1 MNASFY
7 FKIAKTNIK
16 NNRKIYF
23 PYILTSI
30 CMVMIM
36 YVVSFLANDP
46 MIAKKFA
53 GGATLQGLLKLGVY
67 IIMIFSALFLFYTNS
82 FITKRRKRE
91 FGLMSV
97 LGMGKKNISLVMLW
111 ENIIVDFT
119 SIASGLV
126 LGLLLSKL
134 AQGVLFHI
142 LGVSAAPLD
151 FSVNLKDMLMT
162 VLVFL
167 VIFAVIFFDSIRQI
181 TFTNTIDLLH
191 SSNKG
196 EKEPKANYIMAII
209 GVLFLG
215 VGYALSQ
222 LVQQAYSAMSLFFIA
237 VIFVIIGTYALF
249 IAGSVALAK
258 VLKKNKAYYYKP
270 SHFVSVSGMTY
281 RMKRNGAGLASICIL
296 STMVL
301 VMLSTTV
308 CMFAGVEKTSRLR
321 YPMDVTTMIGLSK
334 STEEEC
340 AVFEAEMHKKADNLG
355 VKIERE
361 VEYNTWNAYVE
372 DKNTGVFRTGE
383 ARSEANPIQLNFFLI
398 DAYNDTNLTGEKISL
413 GDGEALILTYDCG
426 YNFDTFE
433 INDVKFSV
441 KEVKPTTGNF
451 TFLATLFSNAIPQIL
466 VFTNESTADLY
477 KQVHNLDADE
487 ECRVNRYIG
496 WDVSDCD
503 DETLDQLCS
512 DIRQMWL
519 DGNTAE
525 NTDWTLLT
533 VYTDTYKNDF
543 NYQIATYGGLFFLAI
558 ILGLVFISG
567 TVLIMYYKQVT
578 EGYEDA
584 ERYEIMKKVGMTE
597 REIKKSINSQILT
610 VFFAPLIAAGIHIA
624 FAYNMIKL
632 MLRVMVAAAGSAFLY
647 TTLICYAVFA
657 VFYIAVYLI
666 TSKAYYKTI
675 SYGKTATLN

>member
-119 SIASGLV
+119 SIAVGLV

-134 AQGVLFHI
+134 AQGVLFNI
-142 LGVSAAPLD
+142 LGESAAPLD
-151 FSVNLKDMLMT
+151 FSVNLTDMLMT

-308 CMFAGVEKTSRLR
+308 CMFAGVEKTSQLR
-321 YPMDVTTMIGLSK
+321 YPMDVTTMIGLSDGL
-334 STEEEC
+334 EEEC
-340 AVFEAEMHKKADNLG
+340 AVFEAEMHRKADNLG

-383 ARSEANPIQLNFFLI
+383 ASSEVNPVQLNFFSI
-398 DAYNDTNLTGEKISL
+398 DAYNDTSLTGEKISL
-413 GDGEALILTYDCG
+413 GDGEALILTYDCE
-426 YNFDTFE
+426 YSFDTFE
-433 INDVKFSV
+433 INDVKLSV
-441 KEVKPTTGNF
+441 KEVKPTNGNF
-451 TFLATLFSNAIPQIL
+451 TFLATLFSNSIPQIL
-466 VFTNESTADLY
+466 VFTNDSAAELY
-477 KQVHNLDADE
+477 RQVKNVSE
-487 ECRVNRYIG
+487 GEKCYMNRYIG

-512 DIRQMWL
+512 DIRQIWL
-519 DGNTAE
+519 DGNTSE
-525 NTDWTLLT
+525 NTDWTLST
-533 VYTDTYKNDF
+533 VYTDTYVNDF
-543 NYQIATYGGLFFLAI
+543 NYQVATYGGLFFLAI

-666 TSKAYYKTI
+666 TSKAYYRTI
-675 SYGKTATLN
+675 SYGKTAALN

>member
-1 MNASFY
+1 MNAGFY

-30 CMVMIM
+30 CMVMIL

-111 ENIIVDFT
+111 ENIIVDLT
-119 SIASGLV
+119 SIAIGLV

-134 AQGVLFHI
+134 AQGVLFKI
-142 LGVSAAPLD
+142 IAASAAPLD
-151 FSVNLKDMLMT
+151 FSVDVKDMLMT

-196 EKEPKANYIMAII
+196 EKEPKANYVMAII

-215 VGYALSQ
+215 AGYALSQ
-222 LVQQAYSAMSLFFIA
+222 IVQQAYSAISLFFVA

-308 CMFAGVEKTSRLR
+308 CMFAGVEKTSQLR
-321 YPMDVTTMIGLSK
+321 FPMDITTMIGLDDNS
-334 STEEEC
+334 EEEC
-340 AVFEAEMHKKADNLG
+340 ALFEEKMHEKAADLG
-355 VKIERE
+355 IKIESE
-361 VEYNTWNAYVE
+361 VEYYSWNAYVE
-372 DKNTGVFRTGE
+372 NQNTGVFSE
-383 ARSEANPIQLNFFLI
+383 EVNSEANPVQLNFFSI
-398 DAYNDTNLTGEKISL
+398 DAYNDTNLTGDKVSL
-413 GDGEALILTYDCG
+413 EDGEALILTYDCD
-426 YNFDTFE
+426 YNFDSFE
-433 INDVKFSV
+433 FHGVRLGVKDVK
-441 KEVKPTTGNF
+441 PMNGNF
-451 TFLATLFSNAIPQIL
+451 TFLATLFSNTIPQIL
-466 VFTNESTADLY
+466 VFTNDSAADLY
-477 KQVHNLDADE
+477 KQMMNTE
-487 ECRVNRYIG
+487 NCEIRRYIG
-496 WDVSDCD
+496 WNVSECS
-503 DETLDQLCS
+503 DETMTQLCS
-512 DIRQMWL
+512 DIRQIWL

-525 NTDWTLLT
+525 NTDWSLGT
-533 VYTDTYKNDF
+533 VYIDTYEDDF
-543 NYQIATYGGLFFLAI
+543 NFQVATYGGLFFLAI

-610 VFFAPLIAAGIHIA
+610 VFFAPLIAAGVHIA

-632 MLRVMVAAAGSAFLY
+632 ILRVMVAAAGSAFFY

-666 TSKAYYKTI
+666 TSKAYYRTI
-675 SYGKTATLN
+675 SCGKTAALN

>member
-46 MIAKKFA
+46 MITKKFA

-97 LGMGKKNISLVMLW
+97 LGMGKKNISLVMLC

-119 SIASGLV
+119 SIAVGLV

-134 AQGVLFHI
+134 AQGVLFNI
-142 LGVSAAPLD
+142 LGESAAPLD
-151 FSVNLKDMLMT
+151 FSVNLTDMLMT

-196 EKEPKANYIMAII
+196 EKEPKANYIMAVI
-209 GVLFLG
+209 GVVFLG

-222 LVQQAYSAMSLFFIA
+222 LVQQAYSAISLFFVA
-237 VIFVIIGTYALF
+237 VIFVIVGTYALF

-308 CMFAGVEKTSRLR
+308 CMFAGVEKTSQLR
-321 YPMDVTTMIGLSK
+321 YPMDVTTMIGLSDGL
-334 STEEEC
+334 EEEC
-340 AVFEAEMHKKADNLG
+340 AVFEAEMHRKADNLG

-383 ARSEANPIQLNFFLI
+383 ASSEVNPVQLNFFSI
-398 DAYNDTNLTGEKISL
+398 DAYNDTSLTGEKISL
-413 GDGEALILTYDCG
+413 GDGEALILTYDCE
-426 YNFDTFE
+426 YSFDTFE
-433 INDVKFSV
+433 INDVKLSV
-441 KEVKPTTGNF
+441 KEVKPTNGNF
-451 TFLATLFSNAIPQIL
+451 TFLATLFSNSIPQIL
-466 VFTNESTADLY
+466 VFTNDSAAELY
-477 KQVHNLDADE
+477 RQVKNVSE
-487 ECRVNRYIG
+487 GEKCYVNRYIG

-512 DIRQMWL
+512 DIRQIWL

-525 NTDWTLLT
+525 NTDWTLST
-533 VYTDTYKNDF
+533 VYTDTCVNDF
-543 NYQIATYGGLFFLAI
+543 NYQVATYGGLFFLAI

-610 VFFAPLIAAGIHIA
+610 VFFAPLIAAGVHIA

-632 MLRVMVAAAGSAFLY
+632 ILRVMVAAAGSAFFY

-666 TSKAYYKTI
+666 TSKAYYRTI
-675 SYGKTATLN
+675 SYGKTAALN

>member
-119 SIASGLV
+119 SIAVGLV

-134 AQGVLFHI
+134 AQGVLFNI
-142 LGVSAAPLD
+142 LGESAAPLD
-151 FSVNLKDMLMT
+151 FSVNLTDMLMT

-308 CMFAGVEKTSRLR
+308 CMFAGVEKTSQLR
-321 YPMDVTTMIGLSK
+321 YPMDVTTMIGLSQ

-340 AVFEAEMHKKADNLG
+340 AVFEAEMHEKADNLG
-355 VKIERE
+355 IKIERE

-383 ARSEANPIQLNFFLI
+383 ARSEANPVQLNFFSI

-466 VFTNESTADLY
+466 VFTNDSTADLY

-512 DIRQMWL
+512 DIRQIWL

-525 NTDWTLLT
+525 NTDWTLST
-533 VYTDTYKNDF
+533 VYTDTYVNDF
-543 NYQIATYGGLFFLAI
+543 NYQVATYGGLFFLAI

>member
-119 SIASGLV
+119 SIAVGLV

-134 AQGVLFHI
+134 AQGVLFNI
-142 LGVSAAPLD
+142 LGESAAPLD
-151 FSVNLKDMLMT
+151 FSVNLTDMLMT
-162 VLVFL
+162 VLVFIL
-167 VIFAVIFFDSIRQI
+167 IFAVIFFDSIRQI

-196 EKEPKANYIMAII
+196 EKEPKANYIMAVI
-209 GVLFLG
+209 GVVFLG

-222 LVQQAYSAMSLFFIA
+222 LVQQAYSAISLFFVA
-237 VIFVIIGTYALF
+237 VIFVIVGTYALF

-308 CMFAGVEKTSRLR
+308 CMFAGVEKTSQLR
-321 YPMDVTTMIGLSK
+321 YPMDVTTMIGLSDGL
-334 STEEEC
+334 EEEC
-340 AVFEAEMHKKADNLG
+340 AVFEAEMHRKADNLG

-361 VEYNTWNAYVE
+361 VKYNTWNAYVE

-383 ARSEANPIQLNFFLI
+383 ASSEVNPVQLNFFSI
-398 DAYNDTNLTGEKISL
+398 DAYNETNLTGEKISL

-433 INDVKFSV
+433 INDVKLSV
-441 KEVKPTTGNF
+441 KEVKPTNGNF
-451 TFLATLFSNAIPQIL
+451 TFLATLFSNSIPQIL
-466 VFTNESTADLY
+466 VFTNDSAAELY
-477 KQVHNLDADE
+477 RQVKNVSE
-487 ECRVNRYIG
+487 GEKCYVNRYIG

-503 DETLDQLCS
+503 DVTLDQLCS
-512 DIRQMWL
+512 DIRQIWL

-525 NTDWTLLT
+525 NTDWTLST
-533 VYTDTYKNDF
+533 VYTDTYVNDF
-543 NYQIATYGGLFFLAI
+543 NYQVATYGGLFFLAI

-610 VFFAPLIAAGIHIA
+610 VFFAPLIAAGVHIA

-632 MLRVMVAAAGSAFLY
+632 ILRVMVAAAGSAFFY

-666 TSKAYYKTI
+666 TSKAYYRTI
-675 SYGKTATLN
+675 SYGKTAALN

>member
-119 SIASGLV
+119 SIAVGLV

-134 AQGVLFHI
+134 AQGVLFNI
-142 LGVSAAPLD
+142 LGESAAPLD
-151 FSVNLKDMLMT
+151 FSVNLTDMLMT

-196 EKEPKANYIMAII
+196 EKEPKANYIMAVI
-209 GVLFLG
+209 GVVFLG

-222 LVQQAYSAMSLFFIA
+222 LVQQAYSAISLFFVA
-237 VIFVIIGTYALF
+237 VIFVIVGTYALF

-308 CMFAGVEKTSRLR
+308 CMFAGVEKTSQLR
-321 YPMDVTTMIGLSK
+321 YPMDVTTMIGLSDGL
-334 STEEEC
+334 EEEC
-340 AVFEAEMHKKADNLG
+340 AVFEAEMHRKADNLG

-361 VEYNTWNAYVE
+361 VKYNTWNAYVE

-383 ARSEANPIQLNFFLI
+383 ASSEVNPVQLNFFSI

-413 GDGEALILTYDCG
+413 GDGEALILTYDCE
-426 YNFDTFE
+426 YSFDTFE
-433 INDVKFSV
+433 INDVKLSV
-441 KEVKPTTGNF
+441 KEVKPTNGNF
-451 TFLATLFSNAIPQIL
+451 TFLATLFSNSIPQIL
-466 VFTNESTADLY
+466 VFTNDSTADLY
-477 KQVHNLDADE
+477 RQVKNVSE
-487 ECRVNRYIG
+487 GEKCYVNRYIG

-512 DIRQMWL
+512 DIRQIWL

-525 NTDWTLLT
+525 NTDWTLST
-533 VYTDTYKNDF
+533 VYTDTYVNDF
-543 NYQIATYGGLFFLAI
+543 NYQVATYGGLFFLAI

-610 VFFAPLIAAGIHIA
+610 VFFAPLIAAGVHIA

-632 MLRVMVAAAGSAFLY
+632 ILRVMVAAAGSAFFY

-666 TSKAYYKTI
+666 TSKAYYRTI
-675 SYGKTATLN
+675 SYGKTAALN

>member
-119 SIASGLV
+119 SIAVGLV

-134 AQGVLFHI
+134 AQGVLFNI
-142 LGVSAAPLD
+142 LGESAAPLD
-151 FSVNLKDMLMT
+151 FSVNLTDMLMT

-196 EKEPKANYIMAII
+196 EKEPKANYIMAVI
-209 GVLFLG
+209 GVVFLG

-222 LVQQAYSAMSLFFIA
+222 LVQQAYSAISLFFVA
-237 VIFVIIGTYALF
+237 VIFVIVGTYALF

-308 CMFAGVEKTSRLR
+308 CMFAGVEKTSQLR
-321 YPMDVTTMIGLSK
+321 YPMDVTTMIGLSDGL
-334 STEEEC
+334 EEEC
-340 AVFEAEMHKKADNLG
+340 AVFEAEMHRKADNLG

-383 ARSEANPIQLNFFLI
+383 ASSEVNPVQLNFFSI

-433 INDVKFSV
+433 INDIKFSV

-466 VFTNESTADLY
+466 VFTNDSAAELY
-477 KQVHNLDADE
+477 RQVKNVSE
-487 ECRVNRYIG
+487 GEKCYVNRYIG

-512 DIRQMWL
+512 DIRQIWL

-525 NTDWTLLT
+525 NTDWTLST
-533 VYTDTYKNDF
+533 VYTDTYVNDF
-543 NYQIATYGGLFFLAI
+543 NYQVATYGGLFFLAI

-610 VFFAPLIAAGIHIA
+610 VFFAPLIAAGVHIA

-632 MLRVMVAAAGSAFLY
+632 ILRVMVAAAGSTFFY

-666 TSKAYYKTI
+666 TSKAYYRTI
-675 SYGKTATLN
+675 SYGKTAALN

>member
-23 PYILTSI
+23 PYILTST

-119 SIASGLV
+119 SIAVGLV

-134 AQGVLFHI
+134 AQGVLFNI
-142 LGVSAAPLD
+142 LGESAAPLD
-151 FSVNLKDMLMT
+151 FSVNLTDMLMT

-167 VIFAVIFFDSIRQI
+167 VIFAVMFFDSIRQI

-196 EKEPKANYIMAII
+196 EKEPKANYIMAVI
-209 GVLFLG
+209 GVVFLG

-222 LVQQAYSAMSLFFIA
+222 LVQQAYSAISLFFVA
-237 VIFVIIGTYALF
+237 VIFVIVGTYALF

-308 CMFAGVEKTSRLR
+308 CMFAGVEKTSQLR
-321 YPMDVTTMIGLSK
+321 YPMDVTTMIGLSDGL
-334 STEEEC
+334 EEEC
-340 AVFEAEMHKKADNLG
+340 AVFEAEMHRKADNLG

-383 ARSEANPIQLNFFLI
+383 ASSEVNPVQLNFFSI
-398 DAYNDTNLTGEKISL
+398 DAYNDTSLTGEKISL
-413 GDGEALILTYDCG
+413 GDGEALILTYDCE
-426 YNFDTFE
+426 YSFDTFE
-433 INDVKFSV
+433 INDVKLSV
-441 KEVKPTTGNF
+441 KEVKPTNGNF

-466 VFTNESTADLY
+466 IFTNDSTADLY
-477 KQVHNLDADE
+477 KQVHSLDAGE
-487 ECRVNRYIG
+487 EFRVNRYIG

-512 DIRQMWL
+512 DIRQIWL

-525 NTDWTLLT
+525 NTDWTLST
-533 VYTDTYKNDF
+533 VYTDTYVNDF
-543 NYQIATYGGLFFLAI
+543 NYQVATYGGLFFLAI

-610 VFFAPLIAAGIHIA
+610 VFFAPLIAAGVHIA

-632 MLRVMVAAAGSAFLY
+632 ILRVMVAAAGSAFFY

-666 TSKAYYKTI
+666 TSKAYYRTI
-675 SYGKTATLN
+675 SYGKTAALN

>member
-119 SIASGLV
+119 SIAVGLV

-134 AQGVLFHI
+134 AQGVLFNI
-142 LGVSAAPLD
+142 LGESAAPLD
-151 FSVNLKDMLMT
+151 FSVNLTDMLMT
-162 VLVFL
+162 VLVFI

-196 EKEPKANYIMAII
+196 EKEPKANYIMAVI
-209 GVLFLG
+209 GVVFLG

-222 LVQQAYSAMSLFFIA
+222 LVQQAYSAISLFFVA
-237 VIFVIIGTYALF
+237 VIFVIVGTYALF

-308 CMFAGVEKTSRLR
+308 CMFAGVEKTSQFR
-321 YPMDVTTMIGLSK
+321 YPMDVTTMIGLSDGL
-334 STEEEC
+334 EEEC
-340 AVFEAEMHKKADNLG
+340 AVFEAEMHRKADNLG

-361 VEYNTWNAYVE
+361 VKYNTWNAYVE

-383 ARSEANPIQLNFFLI
+383 ASSEVNPVQLNFFSI
-398 DAYNDTNLTGEKISL
+398 DAYNDTSLTGEKISL
-413 GDGEALILTYDCG
+413 GDGEALILTYDCE
-426 YNFDTFE
+426 YSFDTFE
-433 INDVKFSV
+433 INDVKLSV
-441 KEVKPTTGNF
+441 KEVKPTNGNF
-451 TFLATLFSNAIPQIL
+451 TFLATLFSNSIPQIL
-466 VFTNESTADLY
+466 VFTNDSAAELY
-477 KQVHNLDADE
+477 RQVKNVSE
-487 ECRVNRYIG
+487 GEKCYVNRYIG

-512 DIRQMWL
+512 DIRQIWL

-525 NTDWTLLT
+525 NTDWTLST
-533 VYTDTYKNDF
+533 VYTDTYVNDF
-543 NYQIATYGGLFFLAI
+543 NYQVATYGGLFFLAI

-610 VFFAPLIAAGIHIA
+610 VFFAPLIAAGVHIA

-632 MLRVMVAAAGSAFLY
+632 ILRVMVAAAGSAFFY

-666 TSKAYYKTI
+666 TSKAYYRTI
-675 SYGKTATLN
+675 SYGKTAALN